1 MHAGTRLQRGLPLMT
16 SIIPRV
22 TAAPR
27 LHRAIVSTSD
37 LLTRLRIESA
47 FVGSVAHAAWLGEP
61 IDEDAPLDVL
71 VLMSSP
77 QKNQLAMMAS
87 NRGFEVVREE
97 LEATEELDLVPLMFC
112 DQERNV
118 RVHVLLATNAL
129 YGRMVSSAVAAELA
143 GGPQIRVVGAAD
155 LALLLTV
162 GGDDRSIAVRDA
174 LLASGP
180 AVIDRTAFNQRLVS
194 LGLSDMV
201 VSE

>member
-1 MHAGTRLQRGLPLMT
+1 MT

-22 TAAPR
+22 AAAPR

-47 FVGSVAHAAWLGEP
+47 FVGSVARAAWLEEP
-61 IDEDAPLDVL
+61 IDDEAPLDVL

-97 LEATEELDLVPLMFC
+97 LEATEELDLVPLGFR
-112 DQERNV
+112 DEEGNV

-129 YGRMVSSAVAAELA
+129 YGRMVSAAVATQLV
-143 GGPQIRVVGAAD
+143 GGPEIRVVAPAD

-174 LLASGP
+174 LLASGAAP
-180 AVIDRTAFNQRLVS
+180 VDRTAFNRRLVS
-194 LGLSDMV
+194 LGLSGMV
-201 VSE
+201 VGE

>member
-1 MHAGTRLQRGLPLMT
+1 MR

-22 TAAPR
+22 AAAPR
-27 LHRAIVSTSD
+27 LHRAIVTTSD

-47 FVGSVAHAAWLGEP
+47 FVGSVARSAWLGEP
-61 IDEDAPLDVL
+61 IDDDAPLDVL
-71 VLMSSP
+71 ALMSSP

-97 LEATEELDLVPLMFC
+97 LEATEELDLVPLMFRH
-112 DQERNV
+112 DEGNV

-129 YGRMVSSAVAAELA
+129 YGRMVSTAVATVVV
-143 GGPQIRVVGAAD
+143 GGPEIRVVAAAD

-174 LLASGP
+174 LLACGP
-180 AVIDRTAFNQRLVS
+180 ALVDRTAFNQRLVS
-194 LGLSDMV
+194 LGLRGMV